1 MSVSAILFDLDGTLT
16 DPKLGITRCIQYA
29 LVELGYPSPE
39 ADELLWCI
47 GPPIYESF
55 SQLLSTCDHGVLKE
69 AIALYRRRYS
79 TIGLW
84 ENTLYPQIP
93 EIVKQIR
100 VAGYKTFV
108 ATSKPYIYANQ
119 IIEYFGLSSLFDG
132 VYGSELDGTRVVK
145 GELIHYIL
153 LTENLLSA
161 DVVMVGDRQH
171 DMIGAKL
178 HNITAIG
185 VTYGYGTEEE
195 LKTHGADKIAH
206 SPEEII
212 ELVIV

>member
-1 MSVSAILFDLDGTLT
+1 M
-16 DPKLGITRCIQYA
+16 
-29 LVELGYPSPE
+29 
-39 ADELLWCI
+39 LWCI
-47 GPPIYESF
+47 GPPIQESF
-55 SQLLSTCDHGVLKE
+55 SQLLQTSDDIVLKQ

-79 TIGLW
+79 TIGLL

-93 EIVKQIR
+93 EILKEIR

-108 ATSKPYIYANQ
+108 ATSKPHIYANQ
-119 IIEYFGLSSLFDG
+119 IIKYFNLSPLFDG

-153 LTENLLSA
+153 LTENLESS

-171 DMIGAKL
+171 DIIGAKL
-178 HNITAIG
+178 HNVATIG

-195 LKTHGADKIAH
+195 LKTHGANKIAH
-206 SPEEII
+206 SPEEITK
-212 ELVIV
+212 LVIRS